1 MEEVY
6 EFNNWIRWIST
17 TLYKG
22 GIVVSDEQK
31 EKKSELSRRK
41 FIKNTGYV
49 AGGAIG
55 GGLLT
60 SLLGINL
67 VGENQ
72 QTAPEKTDDGA
83 NAYNR
88 ALMYFRKRKDFETL
102 SAATERIYP
111 EDENGPG
118 AIALGAPYFIDHQLA
133 GGYGNNEREYTL
145 GPFSEGTDYQGYQSP
160 LKRHEIFSAGIQAI
174 ERESQKNYDTS
185 FVDLEGDQQDEIL
198 KKFQDDEVKMKHV
211 SSAYFFDQLRTATLS
226 GVYADPLYGGNAN
239 MDGWR
244 MKEFPGSQMSYFQEI
259 ESEEFIEIEPNSLKD
274 HL

>member
-1 MEEVY
+1 MA
-6 EFNNWIRWIST
+6 
-17 TLYKG
+17 
-22 GIVVSDEQK
+22 D
-31 EKKSELSRRK
+31 EKKQTDLSRRK

-60 SLLGINL
+60 SLIGTNIWS
-67 VGENQ
+67 GDQ
-72 QTAPEKTDDGA
+72 KTAPSNVTNEADS
-83 NAYNR
+83 YNR
-88 ALMYFRKRKDFETL
+88 ALMYFRRRKDFEIL
-102 SAATERIYP
+102 SAATERIFP

-118 AIALGAPYFIDHQLA
+118 AIALGVPYFIDHQLA
-133 GGYGNNEREYTL
+133 GGFGNNEKEYTL

-160 LKRHEIFSAGIQAI
+160 LKRHEIFMAGIQAM
-174 ERESQKNYDTS
+174 EKESQENYDAP
-185 FVDLEGDQQDEIL
+185 FVDLEGEQQDEIL
-198 KKFQDDEVKMKHV
+198 QKFQDNEIKLKHV

-244 MKEFPGSQMSYFQEI
+244 MKEFPGSQMSYLQQI
-259 ESEEFIEIEPNSLKD
+259 ESEEFIEYEPSPLKD